1 MLIQLGMDD
10 VLPKPF
16 TRKSLLDMLE
26 RHLVHLKTMPQG
38 METQPAAAV
47 TMAGHQGS
55 AAPSVKEDS
64 SPGQS
69 PAASMSNWQS
79 PGQFQGMAAVHPN
92 IPQVQGQFVPATPAA
107 YAVDQNGVQYQTA
120 PVTLAATAPAAA
132 RPPHRR
138 QVSEMSSTPDNPM
151 AKRPRMYAQPPPTM
165 VNPVQA
171 TRTG

>member
-1 MLIQLGMDD
+1 MDD

-38 METQPAAAV
+38 MDAPQPAAAV
-47 TMAGHQGS
+47 TMAQSS

-79 PGQFQGMAAVHPN
+79 PSQFQGMPTVHPT
-92 IPQVQGQFVPATPAA
+92 IPQVQGQYIPTAPAAPTA
-107 YAVDQNGVQYQTA
+107 YAVDQNGVQYPAA
-120 PVTLAATAPAAA
+120 PPVALAAATPATA

-138 QVSEMSSTPDNPM
+138 QISEMSSAPDNANM
-151 AKRPRMYAQPPPTM
+151 AKRPRMYASTPAM

>member
-1 MLIQLGMDD
+1 MDD

-16 TRKSLLDMLE
+16 TRKGLLDMLE

-38 METQPAAAV
+38 MDAPQPAAAV
-47 TMAGHQGS
+47 TMAQSS

-79 PGQFQGMAAVHPN
+79 PGQFQGMPTVHPT
-92 IPQVQGQFVPATPAA
+92 IPQVQGQYVPATPAAPTA
-107 YAVDQNGVQYQTA
+107 YAVDQNGVQYPAA
-120 PVTLAATAPAAA
+120 PPVALAATTPTAA

-138 QVSEMSSTPDNPM
+138 QISEMSSAPDNSNM
-151 AKRPRMYAQPPPTM
+151 AKRPRMYAQPTPAM
-165 VNPVQA
+165 VNSVQA

>member
-1 MLIQLGMDD
+1 MDD

-26 RHLVHLKTMPQG
+26 KHLVHLKTMSQG
-38 METQPAAAV
+38 IEAPQPAPAAV
-47 TMAGHQGS
+47 TMAAQSS
-55 AAPSVKEDS
+55 AGQSVKEDS

-79 PGQFQGMAAVHPN
+79 PGQFQGMPAVHPN
-92 IPQVQGQFVPATPAA
+92 LQQVPGQYVPATPAPAA
-107 YAVDQNGVQYQTA
+107 YAVDQNGVQYPTAA
-120 PVTLAATAPAAA
+120 PVPIPATAAAPP
-132 RPPHRR
+132 RPQPRR
-138 QVSEMSSTPDNPM
+138 PVSDMASAAESPNM
-151 AKRPRMYAQPPPTM
+151 AKRPRVYAHPSQPM